1 MTDNPQDTPR
11 TDSAEAAMNEVLA
24 ADLAAAEVIDAC
36 QQAARARLHE
46 AARQARQIAVRTDE
60 RIAFIHQRT
69 RQQLQRRLR
78 AADRAARNADR
89 AHEGEDPRLA
99 VISMV
104 ANELAAQLLGTD
116 SSDHSQTD

>member
-1 MTDNPQDTPR
+1 MTDNPEDTPR

-36 QQAARARLHE
+36 QQEARARLHE

-78 AADRAARNADR
+78 SANRAARSADH
-89 AHEGEDPRLA
+89 AHEGKDPRLV
-99 VISMV
+99 VIRTV
-104 ANELAAQLLGTD
+104 ADELAARLAGAD